1 MTAIWWIYQQRLTS
15 HEKNFKRIQA
25 SEREI
30 QIMMENKRDLSIS
43 MARANIVVMFVSIP
57 VAILQFAIFVMVHGL
72 RKMETT
78 LGIGLFLGVLFLG
91 VLAHELIHGLAW
103 VIFGRKPFSTI
114 KFGFQWKTLTP
125 YAHLKEPAEIN
136 AYRIGGFMPGFFLG
150 ILPYIMSIVLGDGN
164 LFWFGLIH
172 TAAAGGDW
180 LILWLIRNVK
190 AGSQVE
196 DHPTNAGCYVIEPES
211 AGI

>member
-1 MTAIWWIYQQRLTS
+1 MTAIWWIYRQRLTS

-136 AYRIGGFMPGFFLG
+136 AYRIGGFIPGFFLG

>member
-1 MTAIWWIYQQRLTS
+1 MTAIWWIYRQRLTS

-78 LGIGLFLGVLFLG
+78 LSIGLFLGVLFLG

-125 YAHLKEPAEIN
+125 YAHLKEPVEIN

-180 LILWLIRNVK
+180 LILWLIRNIK